1 MELVQEAVDYS
12 SDIQTFAE
20 EIINTIT
27 HFTGLILSIPATI
40 LLVMLARMHGNKWH
54 IVGCALYGLTLILMY
69 SCSVL
74 YHGSGLHELT
84 KDSQEFLRDL
94 DHCAVYFLIAGTYT
108 PLCLINVI
116 YNNLYTLQK
125 AGANARKP
133 SQSDVV
139 IGVTVLTL
147 VWMICIVGTFSKL
160 TNGSEGV
167 NPIISYGSYLVM
179 GWLVILVARPIL
191 GGLPRIG
198 LRLLLAGGFSYTV
211 GVIFLLSDTMPFN
224 HPVWHLFVSAGTIL
238 HYFSIIACSIP
249 IGSSP
254 WEAIEKRRR
263 SVILQWST
271 RFATANLIG

>member
-1 MELVQEAVDYS
+1 MELAHEIGDYS
-12 SDIQTFAE
+12 SEVQTYAE

-27 HFTGLILSIPATI
+27 HATGLMLSIPATV
-40 LLVMLARMHGNKWH
+40 LLVGMARLHGTRWH
-54 IVGCALYGLTLILMY
+54 VTACALYGLTLILMY

-84 KDSQEFLRDL
+84 KDSQSFLRDL
-94 DHCAVYFLIAGTYT
+94 DHCAIYFLIAGTYT

-116 YNNLYTLQK
+116 YDNLYAQK
-125 AGANARKP
+125 AAGRKP
-133 SQSDVV
+133 AYDVK
-139 IGVTVLTL
+139 IGAIVLTL
-147 VWMICIVGTFSKL
+147 VWLICIVGVSSKL
-160 TNGSEGV
+160 INGSEGV
-167 NPIISYGSYLVM
+167 NPILSYGSYLVM
-179 GWLVILVARPIL
+179 GWLVVLVARPML
-191 GGLPRIG
+191 GSLPRTG

-254 WEAIEKRRR
+254 WEAMEKRTRF
-263 SVILQWST
+263 VILEWST
-271 RFATANLIG
+271 RFATANLKG